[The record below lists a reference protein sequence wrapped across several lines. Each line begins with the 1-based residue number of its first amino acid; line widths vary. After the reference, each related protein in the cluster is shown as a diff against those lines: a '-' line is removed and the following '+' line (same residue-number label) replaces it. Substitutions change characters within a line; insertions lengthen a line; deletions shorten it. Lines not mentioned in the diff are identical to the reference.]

1 MYKLGNLRYSDRI
14 IILFMIMISSFA
26 FDQMLSRFSM
36 FTKPSGYNIA
46 LTVLPKLSE
55 WTTKQNPKNESNVT
69 YEL

>member
-1 MYKLGNLRYSDRI
+1 
-14 IILFMIMISSFA
+14 MISSFV

-69 YEL
+69 IDNTIENLSKYCPRKFIYK

>member
-1 MYKLGNLRYSDRI
+1 
-14 IILFMIMISSFA
+14 MISSFA

-55 WTTKQNPKNESNVT
+55 WTAKQNPKNESNFT
-69 YEL
+69 YVL